1 MAQYDPEAKIWRG
14 PACPSVRNPEANL
27 GQIVVD
33 LLSRDP
39 GKVIQINADDE
50 SEMNCGEMKRRIAR
64 VANWLSK
71 LGLRKGDFVSLAC
84 GSSENVV
91 PVYIGCL
98 AIGVVVNPLAPVFNK
113 DDFAHM
119 MKLTQSKAVFCDE
132 GNREVVEQAA
142 EEAIKVKPAMFVFG
156 KAGGSCRSVEDL
168 LSPVDGEDQYE
179 PEYLGDSK
187 QLMAMVL
194 CSSGTTGL
202 PKGVCLSHAN
212 LIEGDVFREAHNCG
226 PIFNFSALF
235 WATGM
240 YAVLTSLFYT
250 RPRVFTAYPFNE
262 VHLIK
267 ILSKYNVEDVFT
279 PPSYVAALQN
289 YPHFSKLTFKSIKQW
304 TMGGA
309 MVTQQMI
316 TNLSNQLPNGV
327 AGPIYGTSE
336 MGVISRIPFSPG
348 SVGTLCRNIE
358 AKIVDED
365 GNHLGPNQQGEILLK
380 HKYPMLGYLYN
391 KEATEA
397 AFDEENFFKSGDVG
411 FFDSDGYL
419 HVIDRIKDIIKF
431 NNYQISPSDLES
443 IIEKIDGVK
452 LVCVVGISLANQSG
466 DLATAVI
473 ERNEEDG
480 AKLTEEQV
488 IEFVDGQV
496 ADYKRLRGGVRFVKE
511 LPKSAAGKVLRRL
524 VKEMVL
530 KGDEKSDS

>member
-1 MAQYDPEAKIWRG
+1 MAQYDPKAKLWRG
-14 PACPSVRNPEANL
+14 LVCPSIRNPEANL
-27 GQIVVD
+27 GQVVFD
-33 LLSRDP
+33 CLSRNP
-39 GKVIQINADDE
+39 GKVIQINADDG
-50 SEMNCGEMKRRIAR
+50 SEMTCAEMKRRISR
-64 VANWLSK
+64 VALHMSK

-98 AIGVVVNPLAPVFNK
+98 SIGAVVNPLAPVFTK

-119 MKLTQSKAVFCDE
+119 MKLTQSKAVFCDVA
-132 GNREVVEQAA
+132 NREVVEQAV
-142 EEAIKVKPAMFVFG
+142 EEVIKVKPAMFVFG
-156 KAGGSCRSVEDL
+156 NAGGSCKSVEDL
-168 LSPVDGEDQYE
+168 LSPVIGEDRFM

-212 LIEGDVFREAHNCG
+212 LIEGDVFREAYNCG

-250 RPRVFTAYPFNE
+250 RTRVLTSHPFTE
-262 VHLIK
+262 ELLIK
-267 ILSKYNVEDVFT
+267 ILTKYKVEDVFT
-279 PPSYVAALQN
+279 PPAYVAALQN
-289 YPHFSKLTFKSIKQW
+289 YPNFNRLSFSSIKQW

-327 AGPIYGTSE
+327 AGPIYGASE
-336 MGVISRIPFSPG
+336 MGIISRIPFASG
-348 SVGTLCRNIE
+348 SVGTLTRNIE
-358 AKIVDED
+358 VKIVDDE
-365 GNHLGPNQQGEILLK
+365 GHRLGPNQKGEIRLKIK
-380 HKYPMLGYLYN
+380 HKMLGYLHN
-391 KEATEA
+391 AEATQA
-397 AFDEENFFKSGDVG
+397 AYDEDDFFKSGDVG
-411 FFDSDGYL
+411 YFDSDGYL
-419 HVIDRIKDIIKF
+419 YVIDRIKDIIKF
-431 NNYQISPSDLES
+431 NNYQISPSDLEA

-452 LVCVVGISLANQSG
+452 LVCVVGVPLADKSG

-473 ERNEEDG
+473 ERNEG

-488 IEFVDGQV
+488 VGFVDGQV
-496 ADYKRLRGGVRFVKE
+496 SDFKKLRGGVRFVDE

-530 KGDEKSDS
+530 KEEEKSDR

>member
-1 MAQYDPEAKIWRG
+1 MAQYDPKAKMWRG
-14 PACPSVRNPEANL
+14 PVRPSVLNPEANL
-27 GQIVVD
+27 GQVVID
-33 LLSRDP
+33 LLSRNP
-39 GKVIQINADDE
+39 SKVIQINADDE
-50 SEMNCGEMKRRIAR
+50 SEMTCGEMKRRIAR
-64 VANWLSK
+64 VAYHLSE
-71 LGLRKGDFVSLAC
+71 LGLGKGDFVSLAC

-132 GNREVVEQAA
+132 NNREVVEQAV
-142 EEAIKVKPAMFVFG
+142 EEAIKVKPSMFVFG

-168 LSPVDGEDQYE
+168 LSPVADENQYN

-187 QLMAMVL
+187 KLMAMVL

-250 RPRVFTAYPFNE
+250 RTRVFTSQPFNE
-262 VHLIK
+262 VLLIK

-279 PPSYVAALQN
+279 PPAYVAALQN
-289 YPHFSKLTFKSIKQW
+289 YPNFNQLKFRSIKQW

-309 MVTQQMI
+309 MVSEQMI
-316 TNLSNQLPNGV
+316 NNLSNQIPNGV

-336 MGVISRIPFSPG
+336 MGIISRIPFATG
-348 SVGTLCRNIE
+348 SVGTLCHNTQ
-358 AKIVDED
+358 AKIVDEE
-365 GNHLGPNQQGEILLK
+365 GNRLGSNEKGEIRLK
-380 HKYPMLGYLYN
+380 HKHPMLGYLYN
-391 KEATEA
+391 EEATKS
-397 AFDEENFFKSGDVG
+397 AFDEEDFFKSGDVG
-411 FFDSDGYL
+411 YFDSQGYL
-419 HVIDRIKDIIKF
+419 YVIDRIKDIIKF
-431 NNYQISPSDLES
+431 NNYQISPSDLET
-443 IIEKIDGVK
+443 IIEKVDGVR
-452 LVCVVGISLANQSG
+452 LVCVVGVPLADKSG

-473 ERNEEDG
+473 ERSEG
-480 AKLTEEQV
+480 SKLTEQQV
-488 IEFVDGQV
+488 IGFVDGQV
-496 ADYKRLRGGVRFVKE
+496 ADYKRLRGGVRFVNE

-530 KGDEKSDS
+530 KDDEKSDR

>member
-1 MAQYDPEAKIWRG
+1 MAQYDPKTKLWRG
-14 PACPSVRNPEANL
+14 PVCPSVRNPEANL

-64 VANWLSK
+64 VANHLSK
-71 LGLRKGDFVSLAC
+71 SGLAKGDFVSLAC

-91 PVYIGCL
+91 PVFVGCL

-132 GNREVVEQAA
+132 GNREVVEEAV

-156 KAGGSCRSVEDL
+156 KAAGSCRSVDDL
-168 LSPVDGEDQYE
+168 LSPVGGEDQYE

-187 QLMAMVL
+187 KLMAVLL

-212 LIEGDVFREAHNCG
+212 LIEGDVIREAHNCG

-250 RPRVFTAYPFNE
+250 RTRVFTAYPFNE
-262 VHLIK
+262 VLLIK

-279 PPSYVAALQN
+279 PPAYVAALQN
-289 YPHFSKLTFKSIKQW
+289 YPNFSNLKFNSIKQW

-309 MVTQQMI
+309 MVSQQMV
-316 TNLSNQLPNGV
+316 TNLSKQLPNGA

-336 MGVISRIPFSPG
+336 MGIISRIPFAPG
-348 SVGTLCRNIE
+348 SVGTLCRNLE
-358 AKIVDED
+358 VKIVDEE
-365 GNHLGPNQQGEILLK
+365 GHRLGPNEKGEIRLK
-380 HKYPMLGYLYN
+380 HKHPMLGYLYN
-391 KEATEA
+391 PEATQA

-411 FFDSDGYL
+411 FVDSHGYL
-419 HVIDRIKDIIKF
+419 YVIDRIKDIIKF
-431 NNYQISPSDLES
+431 NNFQISPSDLES
-443 IIEKIDGVK
+443 IIEKIDGVR
-452 LVCVVGISLANQSG
+452 LVCVVGVPLADKSG

-473 ERNEEDG
+473 ERNEG
-480 AKLTEEQV
+480 AKLTEELV
-488 IEFVDGQV
+488 IGFVDGQV
-496 ADYKRLRGGVRFVKE
+496 ADYKRLRGGVRFVDE

-530 KGDEKSDS
+530 KDDEKSDR

>member
-91 PVYIGCL
+91 PVYVGCL

-113 DDFAHM
+113 NDFAHM

-156 KAGGSCRSVEDL
+156 KAGGCCRSVEDL

-365 GNHLGPNQQGEILLK
+365 GNHLGPNQHGEILLK

-391 KEATEA
+391 QEATQA

-443 IIEKIDGVK
+443 IIGKIDGVK
-452 LVCVVGISLANQSG
+452 LVCVVGISLANKSG